1 MSIRESRAERAMNH
15 AFVVILI
22 LLSAL
27 MLFPFINLLAK
38 SVSGEAAVLTGSV
51 YLLPKDFQL
60 GTYEYVVNQPQ
71 FFNSFW
77 NSLFITVVGT
87 ALAMVVNC
95 LTAYPLS
102 NTWIVGRK
110 GLILFFVF
118 TMLFSGGMVPSYL
131 LMRTL
136 NLINNIWVLILPGIL
151 SVYNMIL
158 LKNFFEE
165 IPESIE
171 ESAQLDGARNLTILI
186 RIVLPMSLPAIATI
200 GLFYAVG
207 FWNNYMSGIMYI
219 TRPQLK
225 PLQQY
230 LYEVVTEAQTVS
242 EDAVAGY
249 VNMDRMMNA
258 SLITE
263 SIRAATIML
272 SSIPIMLVYPFL
284 QKYFVAGLRV
294 GSVKG

>member
-1 MSIRESRAERAMNH
+1 MM
-15 AFVVILI
+15 
-22 LLSAL
+22 LL
-27 MLFPFINLLAK
+27 K
-38 SVSGEAAVLTGSV
+38 
-51 YLLPKDFQL
+51 KD
-60 GTYEYVVNQPQ
+60 
-71 FFNSFW
+71 
-77 NSLFITVVGT
+77 
-87 ALAMVVNC
+87 
-95 LTAYPLS
+95 
-102 NTWIVGRK
+102 
-110 GLILFFVF
+110 
-118 TMLFSGGMVPSYL
+118 
-131 LMRTL
+131 L
-136 NLINNIWVLILPGIL
+136 NLIYLRTLIQ
-151 SVYNMIL
+151 VKL